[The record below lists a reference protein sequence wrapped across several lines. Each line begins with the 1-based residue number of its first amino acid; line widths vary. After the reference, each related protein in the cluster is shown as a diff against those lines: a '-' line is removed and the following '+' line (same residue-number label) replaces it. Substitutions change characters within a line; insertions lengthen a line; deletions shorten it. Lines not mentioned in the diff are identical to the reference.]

1 MKAEGGCARRHKMST
16 RSLWY
21 RSLRSTYPPGTE
33 ESPSASWFR
42 AGLLAILTAGWFNI
56 AQALELQGEPVQGGL
71 IFGLTQPGN
80 QIFLDGTEIMV
91 SREGKFLIG
100 FGRDETGERLLRVK
114 GGPDGEQL
122 VMLTVSLREYD
133 IEKVDGLPPR
143 TVTPDPAAAKR
154 IAEEA
159 AMVSSAR
166 SRRDSR
172 TDYDVGFTWPAQ
184 GRISGVYGS
193 QRILNGEPR
202 RPHFGLDIAAPT
214 GSPVYAPA
222 AGIVTLNHPDMYFSG
237 GTLILDHGQGLS
249 STFLHLSKILVEAG
263 TTVQQG
269 DLIAEIGSTG
279 RASGPHLDWRMNWL
293 NRRVDPQLLMNG
305 TPQQILE

>member
-1 MKAEGGCARRHKMST
+1 MFHT
-16 RSLWY
+16 
-21 RSLRSTYPPGTE
+21 
-33 ESPSASWFR
+33 SWFR
-42 AGLLAILTAGWFNI
+42 AGLLIIAVAGWFNS
-56 AQALELQGEPVQGGL
+56 ALALELDGEAIQGGL

-80 QIFLDGTEIMV
+80 QVFLDDTEVMV
-91 SREGKFLIG
+91 SGEGKFLIG
-100 FGRDETGERLLRVK
+100 FGRDETGEHLLRVK
-114 GGPDGEQL
+114 RGQSGEEVVTL
-122 VMLTVSLREYD
+122 SVAPREYN

-154 IAEEA
+154 IAEEG

-166 SRRDSR
+166 SRRDAR
-172 TDYDVGFTWPAQ
+172 TDYAAGFAWPAQ

-202 RPHFGLDIAAPT
+202 RPHYGLDIAAPT

-222 AGIVTLNHPDMYFSG
+222 AGIVTLNHPGMYFSG

-293 NRRVDPQLLMNG
+293 NRRVDPQLLLVEQG
-305 TPQQILE
+305 SE

>member
-1 MKAEGGCARRHKMST
+1 MF
-16 RSLWY
+16 RSL
-21 RSLRSTYPPGTE
+21 
-33 ESPSASWFR
+33 WFR
-42 AGLLAILTAGWFNI
+42 AGLFTIVATGWFNI
-56 AQALELQGEPVQGGL
+56 AQALELNGESVQGGL

-80 QIFLDGTEIMV
+80 QIFLDDTEVMV
-91 SREGKFLIG
+91 SGDGKFLIG
-100 FGRDETGERLLRVK
+100 FGRDETGDRLLRVK
-114 GGPDGEQL
+114 GGPGFDEL
-122 VMLTVSLREYD
+122 VTLTVAAREYKL
-133 IEKVDGLPPR
+133 EKVDGLPPR

-159 AMVSSAR
+159 AMVSAAR

-172 TDYDVGFTWPAQ
+172 TDYTRGFAWPAQ

-202 RPHFGLDIAAPT
+202 RPHFGLDIAAPA

-222 AGIVTLNHPDMYFSG
+222 AGIVTLNHPDMHFSG

-293 NRRVDPQLLMNG
+293 NRRVDPQLLMKG
-305 TPQQILE
+305 TPQQILEQEN

>member
-1 MKAEGGCARRHKMST
+1 MF
-16 RSLWY
+16 RSV
-21 RSLRSTYPPGTE
+21 
-33 ESPSASWFR
+33 WFR
-42 AGLLAILTAGWFNI
+42 AGLFTIIATGWFNI
-56 AQALELQGEPVQGGL
+56 AQALELNGECIQGGL

-80 QIFLDGTEIMV
+80 QIFLDDTEVMV
-91 SREGKFLIG
+91 SGDGKFLIG
-100 FGRDETGERLLRVK
+100 FGRDETGDRLLRVK
-114 GGPDGEQL
+114 GGPGFDEL
-122 VMLTVSLREYD
+122 VTLTVAVREYN

-159 AMVSSAR
+159 AMVSAAR

-172 TDYDVGFTWPAQ
+172 SDYELGFAWPAQ

-202 RPHFGLDIAAPT
+202 RPHFGLDIAAPA

-263 TTVQQG
+263 ATVQQG
-269 DLIAEIGSTG
+269 ELIAEIGSTG

-293 NRRVDPQLLMNG
+293 NRRVDPQLLMKG

>member
-1 MKAEGGCARRHKMST
+1 MFHT
-16 RSLWY
+16 L
-21 RSLRSTYPPGTE
+21 
-33 ESPSASWFR
+33 WFR
-42 AGLLAILTAGWFNI
+42 AGLFTFLAMGCFNI
-56 AQALELQGEPVQGGL
+56 AQALELNGEPVQGGL
-71 IFGLTQPGN
+71 IFGVTQPGN
-80 QIFLDGTEIMV
+80 QVFLDDTEVMV
-91 SREGKFLIG
+91 SAEGKFLIG
-100 FGRDETGERLLRVK
+100 FGRDETGERLLRTK
-114 GGPDGEQL
+114 GGPDDEEL
-122 VMLTVSLREYD
+122 VTLTVSVREYD
-133 IEKVDGLPPR
+133 IEKVDGLPPG

-159 AMVSSAR
+159 SMVSSAR

-172 TDYDVGFTWPAQ
+172 TDYAPGFAWPAQ

-202 RPHFGLDIAAPT
+202 RPHFGLDIAAPA

-263 TTVQQG
+263 TTVRQG

-293 NRRVDPQLLMNG
+293 DRRVDPQLLLKGKN
-305 TPQQILE
+305 

>member
-1 MKAEGGCARRHKMST
+1 MFHT
-16 RSLWY
+16 L
-21 RSLRSTYPPGTE
+21 
-33 ESPSASWFR
+33 WFR
-42 AGLLAILTAGWFNI
+42 AGLFTIVATGWFNI
-56 AQALELQGEPVQGGL
+56 AQALELHGECIQGGL
-71 IFGLTQPGN
+71 IFGLTLPGN
-80 QIFLDGTEIMV
+80 QIFLDDTEVMV
-91 SREGKFLIG
+91 SGEGKFLIG

-114 GGPDGEQL
+114 GGPGDEEL
-122 VMLTVSLREYD
+122 VTLTVAPREYN
-133 IEKVDGLPPR
+133 IERVDGLPPK

-159 AMVSSAR
+159 AMVFSAR

-172 TDYDVGFTWPAQ
+172 TDYAPGFIWPAR

-202 RPHFGLDIAAPT
+202 RPHFGLDIAAPA

-222 AGIVTLNHPDMYFSG
+222 AGIVTLIHPDMYFSG

-293 NRRVDPQLLMNG
+293 NRRVDPQLLMKG
-305 TPQQILE
+305 TPQQIFELEN

>member
-1 MKAEGGCARRHKMST
+1 MLNT
-16 RSLWY
+16 
-21 RSLRSTYPPGTE
+21 
-33 ESPSASWFR
+33 SWFR
-42 AGLLAILTAGWFNI
+42 AGLLTVAAAGWFNTSL
-56 AQALELQGEPVQGGL
+56 ALELNGEAIQGGL

-80 QIFLDGTEIMV
+80 RVFLDDTEVMV
-91 SREGKFLIG
+91 SSEGKFLIG
-100 FGRDETGERLLRVK
+100 FGRDETGERLLRVN
-114 GGPDGEQL
+114 GGQGDEEVVTLGVTPRQ
-122 VMLTVSLREYD
+122 YN
-133 IEKVDGLPPR
+133 IEKVDGLPPK
-143 TVTPDPAAAKR
+143 TVTPDPTAAKR
-154 IAEEA
+154 IAEEG

-172 TDYDVGFTWPAQ
+172 TDYSPGFAWPAQ

-202 RPHFGLDIAAPT
+202 RPHYGLDIAAPT

-249 STFLHLSKILVEAG
+249 STFLHLSRILVEAG

-293 NRRVDPQLLMNG
+293 NRRVDPQLLMEDS
-305 TPQQILE
+305 PQPILDQED